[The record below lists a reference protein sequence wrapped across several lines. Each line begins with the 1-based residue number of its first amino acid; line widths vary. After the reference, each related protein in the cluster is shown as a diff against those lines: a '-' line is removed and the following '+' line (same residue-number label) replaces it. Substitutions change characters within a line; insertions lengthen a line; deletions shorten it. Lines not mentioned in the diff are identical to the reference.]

1 MIKVRVILLAL
12 VSVIFIGCAST
23 TSVRRTSNYKSALE
37 INKNLAVLPTEALVY
52 ETQVSGKKRLYDFE
66 YNIEGIIADQIIPI
80 LRDKGFNAR
89 LLTRKDLHDQKLHE
103 QVLRLEDRF
112 KEVDQKIY
120 KQYYMDEKLAFNIDD
135 SIGEVGFSAE
145 MKSKIDLVVISKYSR
160 TIKSSG
166 SQALGLLMAAFN
178 QTTEPADVA
187 SLKIAIIEL
196 KTGKLIWANTATVIN
211 ASFISSATKSE
222 ENKSIKEFIL
232 AVLKPLTEKK

>member
-1 MIKVRVILLAL
+1 MIKVRVILLSL

-23 TSVRRTSNYKSALE
+23 TSVRHTGNYKSALE

-52 ETQVSGKKRLYDFE
+52 ETQVSGNKRLYDFE

-120 KQYYMDEKLAFNIDD
+120 KQSYMDEKLAFNID
-135 SIGEVGFSAE
+135 
-145 MKSKIDLVVISKYSR
+145 LRQVVAWKGCS
-160 TIKSSG
+160 
-166 SQALGLLMAAFN
+166 
-178 QTTEPADVA
+178 
-187 SLKIAIIEL
+187 
-196 KTGKLIWANTATVIN
+196 
-211 ASFISSATKSE
+211 
-222 ENKSIKEFIL
+222 
-232 AVLKPLTEKK
+232 PL